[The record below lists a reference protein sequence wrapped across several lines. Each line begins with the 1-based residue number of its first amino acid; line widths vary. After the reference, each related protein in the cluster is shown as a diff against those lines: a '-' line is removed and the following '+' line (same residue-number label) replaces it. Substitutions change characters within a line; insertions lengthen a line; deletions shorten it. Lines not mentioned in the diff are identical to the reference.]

1 MSLRA
6 ELRLVELF
14 PQNEDWSLQTFRLL
28 AEVAV
33 GGADLFECAR
43 TAARIGDSA
52 DVEVWHREWSR
63 TAREVAA
70 HGRAEAAKGH
80 TYTASRALFRALS
93 YWRHSEFFFDSS
105 DPRRAEAYT
114 EGVKAFREAARQQG
128 GYIEQIGVPFEGVI
142 LDGYIVRPTP
152 SHGNGA
158 AGKRPTVLFLGGADS
173 WAEELVFLGGNQF
186 PARGMNLVVVD
197 TPGRGGTLRFKKIYS
212 RPDYEVPVRAVLD
225 YLTGRDDVDEDR
237 IGLAGVSLGGY
248 YAPRAA
254 ALEPRVK
261 AVAAWCGTWQVLT
274 DFYEF
279 YPPLQKQLQWLLGA
293 ADDTQ
298 ARAKLADFT
307 LDGYAQRIKVPV
319 YVLHGTDDVIMDLAG
334 AKTFVSKL
342 TTDDVTFQV
351 YDGPGA
357 LHCSYDYAATA
368 VAALTDWFADRLGAS
383 SEAHPII

>member
-1 MSLRA
+1 MKP
-6 ELRLVELF
+6 ELRLIELF

-43 TAARIGDSA
+43 TAARIGASD
-52 DVEVWHREWSR
+52 DTEVWYREWSR

-80 TYTASRALFRALS
+80 RYTGARALFRALS
-93 YWRHSEFFFDSS
+93 YWRHSEFFFGSA

-114 EGVKAFREAARQQG
+114 EGVRCFREAARLQG
-128 GYIEQIGVPFEGVI
+128 GSIQEIGVPFEGAI
-142 LDGYIVRPTP
+142 LDGYIVRPDHIDDT
-152 SHGNGA
+152 GQR
-158 AGKRPTVLFLGGADS
+158 RPTVLFLGGADS

-186 PARGMNLVVVD
+186 PARGLNLVVVD

-212 RPDYEVPVRAVLD
+212 RPDYEVPVGAVLD
-225 YLTGRDDVDEDR
+225 YLATRDDVDSDR

-254 ALEPRVK
+254 ALEKRVK
-261 AVAAWCGTWQVLT
+261 AVAAWCGTWNVLT

-279 YPPLQKQLQWLLGA
+279 YPPLQQQLQWLLGA
-293 ADDTQ
+293 ADDAD
-298 ARAKLADFT
+298 ARQKLAAFS
-307 LDGYAQRIKVPV
+307 LDGYAQQISVPV

-334 AKTFVSKL
+334 ARKFVAEL
-342 TTDDVTFQV
+342 TTDDVTFEV
-351 YDGPGA
+351 YDGAGS
-357 LHCSYDYAATA
+357 LHCSYDYAAYA
-368 VAALTDWFADRLGAS
+368 VSALTDWFADKLGVTN
-383 SEAHPII
+383 EAFPVT

>member
-1 MSLRA
+1 MRP
-6 ELRLVELF
+6 ELRLLELF

-43 TAARIGDSA
+43 TAARIGDSD

-63 TAREVAA
+63 TAREVAG

-80 TYTASRALFRALS
+80 TYTASRALFRSLS

-105 DPRRAEAYT
+105 DPRRAQAYT
-114 EGVKAFREAARQQG
+114 EGVRAFREAAELQG
-128 GYIEQIGVPFEGVI
+128 GYIEQIGVPFEGEI
-142 LDGYIVRPTP
+142 LDGYLVKPDLTGARRPTI
-152 SHGNGA
+152 
-158 AGKRPTVLFLGGADS
+158 LFLGGADS

-186 PARGMNLVVVD
+186 PARGLNLVVVD

-212 RPDYEVPVRAVLD
+212 RPDYEVPVRAILD
-225 YLTGRDDVDEDR
+225 HLESRQDVDAGR

-254 ALEPRVK
+254 AMEPRVK

-274 DFYEF
+274 DFYDF

-293 ADDTQ
+293 ADDAD
-298 ARAKLADFT
+298 ARQKLTAFS
-307 LDGYAQRIKVPV
+307 LDGYAQRISVPV

-334 AKTFVSKL
+334 ARTFVANL
-342 TTDDVTFQV
+342 TTEDVTFQV

-368 VAALTDWFADRLGAS
+368 VAALTDWFADRLGVS
-383 SEAHPII
+383 HESHPAI

>member
-1 MSLRA
+1 
-6 ELRLVELF
+6 
-14 PQNEDWSLQTFRLL
+14 
-28 AEVAV
+28 
-33 GGADLFECAR
+33 
-43 TAARIGDSA
+43 
-52 DVEVWHREWSR
+52 VEVWHREWSR
-63 TAREVAA
+63 TAREVAE

-80 TYTASRALFRALS
+80 TYTGSRALFRALS

-114 EGVKAFREAARQQG
+114 EGVKAFREAAQLQG
-128 GYIEQIGVPFEGVI
+128 GYIEQIGVPFEGAI
-142 LDGYIVRPTP
+142 LDGYLVKPDKT
-152 SHGNGA
+152 
-158 AGKRPTVLFLGGADS
+158 GKIRPTVLFLGGADS

-212 RPDYEVPVRAVLD
+212 RPDYEVPVAAILD
-225 YLTGRDDVDEDR
+225 HLQTRDDVDADR

-254 ALEPRVK
+254 AMEPRVK

-279 YPPLQKQLQWLLGA
+279 YPPLRKQLQWLLGA
-293 ADDTQ
+293 ADDAD
-298 ARAKLADFT
+298 AREKLAEFT
-307 LDGYAQRIKVPV
+307 LDGYAQRISVPV

-342 TTDDVTFQV
+342 TSDDVTFRI

-357 LHCSYDYAATA
+357 LHCSYDYAAYA
-368 VAALTDWFADRLGAS
+368 VAALTDWFADRLGVRYQS
-383 SEAHPII
+383 HPVI

>member
-1 MSLRA
+1 MRP
-6 ELRLVELF
+6 ELRLLELF

-43 TAARIGDSA
+43 TAARIGDSD

-63 TAREVAA
+63 TAREVAG

-80 TYTASRALFRALS
+80 TYTASRALFRSLS

-105 DPRRAEAYT
+105 DPRRAQAYT
-114 EGVKAFREAARQQG
+114 EGVRAFREAAELQG
-128 GYIEQIGVPFEGVI
+128 GYIEQIGVPFEGEI
-142 LDGYIVRPTP
+142 LDGYLVKPDLT
-152 SHGNGA
+152 GA
-158 AGKRPTVLFLGGADS
+158 RRPTVLFLGGADS

-186 PARGMNLVVVD
+186 PARGLNLVVVD

-212 RPDYEVPVRAVLD
+212 RPDYEVPVRAILD
-225 YLTGRDDVDEDR
+225 HLESRQDVDAGR

-254 ALEPRVK
+254 AMEPRVK

-274 DFYEF
+274 DFYDF

-293 ADDTQ
+293 ADDAD
-298 ARAKLADFT
+298 ARQKLTAFS
-307 LDGYAQRIKVPV
+307 LDGYAQRISVPV

-334 AKTFVSKL
+334 ARTFVANL
-342 TTDDVTFQV
+342 TTEDVTFQV

-368 VAALTDWFADRLGAS
+368 VAALTDWFADRLGVS
-383 SEAHPII
+383 HESHPAI

>member
-1 MSLRA
+1 MRP

-52 DVEVWHREWSR
+52 DTEVWHREWSR
-63 TAREVAA
+63 TAREVAE
-70 HGRAEAAKGH
+70 HGRAEAARGH

-114 EGVKAFREAARQQG
+114 EGVKAFREAAQLQG
-128 GYIEQIGVPFEGVI
+128 GYIEQIGVPFEGAI
-142 LDGYIVRPTP
+142 LDGYIVKPALP
-152 SHGNGA
+152 AA
-158 AGKRPTVLFLGGADS
+158 AGPGAKRPTVLFLGGADS

-186 PARGMNLVVVD
+186 PARGMNVVVVD

-212 RPDYEVPVRAVLD
+212 RPDYEVPVAAILD
-225 YLTGRDDVDEDR
+225 YLSTRADVDADKF
-237 IGLAGVSLGGY
+237 GLAGVSLGGY

-254 ALEPRVK
+254 AMEPRVK

-279 YPPLQKQLQWLLGA
+279 YPPLRKQLQWLLGA
-293 ADDTQ
+293 ADDAD
-298 ARAKLADFT
+298 ARAKLAEFT
-307 LDGYAQRIKVPV
+307 LDGFAQRISVPV

-342 TTDDVTFQV
+342 TTDDVTFEV

-357 LHCSYDYAATA
+357 LHCSYDYAANA
-368 VAALTDWFADRLGAS
+368 VAALTDWFADKLGVRAQS
-383 SEAHPII
+383 HPVI

>member
-1 MSLRA
+1 LKP

-14 PQNEDWSLQTFRLL
+14 PQNEDWSLQTFRLV

-33 GGADLFECAR
+33 GGADLFECVR
-43 TAARIGDSA
+43 TAARIGDST
-52 DVEVWHREWSR
+52 DTDVWHREWSR
-63 TAREVAA
+63 TAREVAE

-80 TYTASRALFRALS
+80 TYTAARALFRALS
-93 YWRHSEFFFDSS
+93 YWRHSEFFFDPG

-114 EGVKAFREAARQQG
+114 EGVRAFREAAVLQG
-128 GYIEQIGVPFEGVI
+128 GYVEQIGVPFEGAV
-142 LDGYIVRPTP
+142 LDGYIVRPDLT
-152 SHGNGA
+152 GA
-158 AGKRPTVLFLGGADS
+158 RRPTVLFLGGADS

-212 RPDYEVPVRAVLD
+212 RPDYEVPVAAILDHLATRA
-225 YLTGRDDVDEDR
+225 DVDSDR

-254 ALEPRVK
+254 SMEPRVK
-261 AVAAWCGTWQVLT
+261 AVAAWCGTWDVLT

-293 ADDTQ
+293 ADDAS
-298 ARAKLADFT
+298 ARERLKAFH
-307 LDGYAQRIKVPV
+307 LDGYAQRISVPV

-334 AKTFVSKL
+334 ARKFVSEL
-342 TTDDVTFQV
+342 TSTDVTFRV
-351 YDGPGA
+351 YDGPGS
-357 LHCSYDYAATA
+357 LHCSYDYAAHA
-368 VAALTDWFADRLGAS
+368 VAELTDWFADRLQVGPAS
-383 SEAHPII
+383 YPVI